1 MAEGLCGG
9 RGPPKAVVIVSYLT
23 HMVPGSHGSDGP
35 LGGDGGSD
43 GWCVTAEEATT
54 WSETQGP
61 CLCLFSVG

>member
-1 MAEGLCGG
+1 MHG
-9 RGPPKAVVIVSYLT
+9 RGSLRGAEDRQTAVIIFSYLT

-54 WSETQGP
+54 
-61 CLCLFSVG
+61 LRLRVGVFASFL